1 VTDRKW
7 TLSLLIQGSLSK
19 NNEYQQKP
27 NDGLTELTKLIPSLS
42 CYRHL
47 QNVLPGGMIELNCTD
62 RSVDQLTS
70 TIRPML
76 TICALCSFTTR
87 SSSTYSTRHE
97 YSTHYAHSPRAPP
110 PLTPHFMNIHTRLI
124 HRILLLHLQHT
135 S

>member
-1 VTDRKW
+1 MTDRKW
-7 TLSLLIQGSLSK
+7 TLSLLIQGSHSK

-27 NDGLTELTKLIPSLS
+27 NDSLTELTKLIPSLS

-97 YSTHYAHSPRAPP
+97 YSHSAHSPHTPP
-110 PLTPHFMNIHTRLI
+110 PPTEYVMNIQHITLI
-124 HRILLLHLQHT
+124 HRELLLHLHHT